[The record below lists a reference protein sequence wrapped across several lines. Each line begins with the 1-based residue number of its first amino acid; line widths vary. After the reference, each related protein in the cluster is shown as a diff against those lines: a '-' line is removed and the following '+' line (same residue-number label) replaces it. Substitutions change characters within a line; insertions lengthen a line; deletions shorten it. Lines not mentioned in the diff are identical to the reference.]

1 MNRQLVNFI
10 ALIDTKYLSTTT
22 HTLPVD
28 LAEKTQFFALDAIGD
43 ISLGAPFGY
52 LAEDRD
58 LYDYN
63 AINAS
68 SLPAMNVVSVLPW
81 LTKVVHRW
89 PFCLALP
96 KEGDQVGFGRL
107 MG

>member
-1 MNRQLVNFI
+1 MDRQLVNFI
-10 ALIDTKYLSTTT
+10 ALLDSKYISTDQ
-22 HTLPVD
+22 HTRPVD

-43 ISLGAPFGY
+43 VSFGAPFGY
-52 LAEDRD
+52 LARDED

-68 SLPAMNVVSVLPW
+68 SLIVMDLVSVLPW
-81 LTKVVHRW
+81 LTNAVHRW
-89 PFCLALP
+89 PLSLALP
-96 KEGDQVGFGRL
+96 REGDRVGFGRL